1 MKINAPFA
9 PTRRYYADYERD
21 LKRIS
26 VKVGELISK
35 TRIRSKED
43 LQRLID
49 SLLSYTK
56 KVEQWSGKVA
66 ENMVD
71 KLNSA
76 NLSDWQKHSQK
87 LSKRLRQ
94 EVQSDK
100 VSGIIDNLMREQ
112 KFWISTLPG
121 DAADKIQKY
130 MMEATIRGERWE
142 TLADKILKIPGMNYR
157 RAKLIARTEGAK
169 AASILTQARAESIG
183 CTHFIW
189 RAVLDNRT
197 RPSHRAMNGHVCEYA
212 RPPIVEGL
220 PLIPGQTY
228 NCRCHAEPIIDED
241 LL

>member
-1 MKINAPFA
+1 MKVNAPFA

-26 VKVGELISK
+26 VKVGDLISSM
-35 TRIRSKED
+35 RIRNKDD

-49 SLLSYTK
+49 KLSGYSA
-56 KVEQWSGKVA
+56 KVEKWSGKVA

-76 NLSDWQKHSQK
+76 NLRDWHKHSQK
-87 LSKRLRQ
+87 LSKSLRQ
-94 EVQSDK
+94 DVKNKQ
-100 VSGIIDNLMREQ
+100 VAGIIDNLMREQ
-112 KFWISTLPG
+112 KFWICSLPG
-121 DAADKIQKY
+121 DAADKIQSY
-130 MMEATIRGERWE
+130 MTEATIRGDRWE
-142 TLADKILKIPGMNYR
+142 TLVDKILKIPGMNYR

-169 AASILTQARAESIG
+169 AASILTQARAQSIG

-228 NCRCHAEPIIDED
+228 NCRCHAEPIINED
-241 LL
+241 SL